1 VADLRATIKFNNVC
15 RNFSS
20 SLYYVSST
28 KDFEVLDKS
37 FFKEKYKELGAIT
50 LEQKRVFV
58 LFIFLVFMWILEK
71 TLSVGNF
78 YIPGWSSVFPE
89 PSFIN
94 DGTIA
99 YIAVLLFIVPES
111 IKRRLLTWDV
121 VPKIPWGFTFC
132 GGFALAKGFIDS
144 GLSNYVGEQLIAA
157 GNLSD
162 MSLLFTDRLDDF

>member
-99 YIAVLLFIVPES
+99 ILLPYYFS
-111 IKRRLLTWDV
+111 YL
-121 VPKIPWGFTFC
+121 
-132 GGFALAKGFIDS
+132 
-144 GLSNYVGEQLIAA
+144 NQ
-157 GNLSD
+157 
-162 MSLLFTDRLDDF
+162 